1 MRPVHCIHV
10 PTFILSVFV
19 LCLPMA
25 GAGQLNL
32 DIEGVAISGYDPV
45 SYHLKTG
52 AQKGRENLLLTH
64 NGSIYYFVSSDNRA
78 LFMKDPERYTPAFGG
93 WCAWAML
100 DGETVEINP
109 QTYKLVNNKTYLF
122 YNSFFSNT
130 LNKWDALAQETGEQN
145 LTNQA
150 ESAYKVLVK
159 KAMD

>member
-1 MRPVHCIHV
+1 MRPLHSIYV

-19 LCLPMA
+19 LCLPID

-32 DIEGVAISGYDPV
+32 DNEGVAISGYDPV
-45 SYHLKTG
+45 SYHQKTG
-52 AQKGRENLLLTH
+52 AQKGRKNLLLTH

-100 DGETVEINP
+100 DGEMVEIDP
-109 QTYKLVNNKTYLF
+109 HTYKLVNNKIYLF
-122 YNSFFSNT
+122 YNSFFGNT
-130 LNKWDALAQETGEQN
+130 LNKWNTLAQKTGEQS
-145 LTNQA
+145 LSNQA

-159 KAMD
+159 KAVD